1 MIHPDP
7 LSITPLAPGPFQARM
22 TVPGSKSGT
31 NRALLLAALSE
42 GTSVVTGALRSDD
55 CDRLVV
61 ALQTLGVRCVE
72 LEHGWEVHGAGGR
85 FPRGGTVDL
94 GDGGTPARFMLAAA
108 TLCDEPVTIDGSA
121 RLRERPMGDGIR
133 ILESLGARFECL
145 GEAGHLPVRCIRG
158 ITGGEVEVGEVAS
171 SQFLSAALLVAPW
184 TTHGVTL
191 RCTEAPTSAPYLRM
205 TMRALAEVGAEV
217 HEDGD
222 SFSVKPNTPSV
233 PDQVVPPDASTA
245 AYWWLVG
252 ALVPGSRVTVPSF
265 AHSMDQP
272 DATLLSV
279 FEAMGAEVARSEVD
293 ITLTGGS
300 LAGIEVN
307 CEDFPDGA
315 VALGAACALA
325 ETPSRLTGLH
335 TLRVKECDRVHA
347 LATEIERFGGQVVE
361 HSDALD
367 ITPAPRSG
375 PDLEVAAWNDHRMA
389 MAFGALGL
397 VRSGVSVCDPGCV
410 GKSHPGFWNDV
421 EVLRAQA

>member
-1 MIHPDP
+1 M
-7 LSITPLAPGPFQARM
+7 
-22 TVPGSKSGT
+22 
-31 NRALLLAALSE
+31 
-42 GTSVVTGALRSDD
+42 VTGALRSDD

>member
-1 MIHPDP
+1 
-7 LSITPLAPGPFQARM
+7 M

-31 NRALLLAALSE
+31 NRSLLLAALAE
-42 GTSVVTGALRSDD
+42 GKSVVAGALRSDD
-55 CDRLVV
+55 CDRLVA
-61 ALQTLGVRCVE
+61 ALQTLGVRCLEV
-72 LEHGWEVHGAGGR
+72 EHGWEVHGIGGR
-85 FPRGGTVDL
+85 FPAGGTVDL
-94 GDGGTPARFMLAAA
+94 ADGGTPARFMLAAA
-108 TLCDEPVTIDGSA
+108 TLCAEPVTIDGSA
-121 RLRERPMGDGIR
+121 RLRERPMGDGVR
-133 ILESLGARFECL
+133 ILESLGARFEWL
-145 GEAGHLPVRCIRG
+145 GEEGHLPVRCIRG

-191 RCTEAPTSAPYLRM
+191 RCSKAPTSASYLRM
-205 TMRALAEVGAEV
+205 TMRALAKVGADAQE
-217 HEDGD
+217 HAG
-222 SFSVKPNTPSV
+222 SFSVQPKAPTLT
-233 PDQVVPPDASTA
+233 DQVVPPDASTA

-265 AHSMDQP
+265 AHSLDQP
-272 DATLLSV
+272 DAALLSV

-293 ITLTGGS
+293 VTLTGGS

-397 VRSGVSVCDPGCV
+397 VRSGVSVCDPSCV

>member
-1 MIHPDP
+1 M
-7 LSITPLAPGPFQARM
+7 A
-22 TVPGSKSGT
+22 VPGSKSGT

-55 CDRLVV
+55 CDRLVA

-72 LEHGWEVHGAGGR
+72 LEHGWEVHGVGGR

-108 TLCDEPVTIDGSA
+108 TLCDAPVTIDGSA

-133 ILESLGARFECL
+133 ILESLGARFEWL
-145 GEAGHLPVRCIRG
+145 GEAGHLPVRCICG
-158 ITGGEVEVGEVAS
+158 ISGGEVEVGEVAS

-184 TTHGVTL
+184 TSYGVTL
-191 RCTEAPTSAPYLRM
+191 RCTKAPTSAPYLRM
-205 TMRALAEVGAEV
+205 TIRALAGAGAEV
-217 HEDGD
+217 QEHAD
-222 SFSVKPNTPSV
+222 SFSVKPSAPSA

-252 ALVPGSRVTVPSF
+252 ALVPGASMTVPNF

-272 DATLLSV
+272 DAALLSV
-279 FEAMGAEVARSEVD
+279 FEAMGAEVTRSGNDV
-293 ITLTGGS
+293 TLTGGS
-300 LAGIEVN
+300 LSGVEVD

-315 VALGAACALA
+315 VALGAACAFA

-347 LATEIERFGGQVVE
+347 VATEIRRFGGQVVE
-361 HSDALD
+361 HADALD
-367 ITPAPRSG
+367 ITPAPRLG

-389 MAFGALGL
+389 MAFGSLGL
-397 VRSGVSVCDPGCV
+397 VRTGVWVRDPACV
-410 GKSHPGFWNDV
+410 GKSHPRFWNDV

>member
-1 MIHPDP
+1 
-7 LSITPLAPGPFQARM
+7 M

-31 NRALLLAALSE
+31 NRALLLAALAE

-61 ALQTLGVRCVE
+61 ALQTLGVRCLEV
-72 LEHGWEVHGAGGR
+72 EHGWEVHGVGGR

-108 TLCDEPVTIDGSA
+108 TLCAEPVTVDGSP
-121 RLRERPMGDGIR
+121 RLRERPMGDGIQ
-133 ILESLGARFECL
+133 ILESLGARFEWL
-145 GEAGHLPVRCIRG
+145 GEEGHLPVRCIRG

-184 TTHGVTL
+184 TSHGVTL
-191 RCTEAPTSAPYLRM
+191 RCSEAPTSAPYLRM
-205 TMRALAEVGAEV
+205 TMRALAEVGADAQE
-217 HEDGD
+217 HSG
-222 SFSVKPNTPSV
+222 SFAVQPKALTLT
-233 PDQVVPPDASTA
+233 DQVVPPDASTA
-245 AYWWLVG
+245 AYWWLLG
-252 ALVPGSRVTVPSF
+252 ALVPGASMTVPSF
-265 AHSMDQP
+265 AHSLDQP
-272 DATLLSV
+272 DAALLSV
-279 FEAMGAEVARSEVD
+279 FESMGAKVRPSGAD

-300 LAGIEVN
+300 LSGVEVN

-315 VALGAACALA
+315 VALGAACAFA

-361 HSDALD
+361 HTDALD

-389 MAFGALGL
+389 MAFGSLGL
-397 VRSGVSVCDPGCV
+397 VRSGVWVRDPGCV
-410 GKSHPGFWNDV
+410 AKSHPGFWDDV
-421 EVLRAQA
+421 EILRAQA

>member
-1 MIHPDP
+1 
-7 LSITPLAPGPFQARM
+7 M

-31 NRALLLAALSE
+31 NRSLLLAALAE
-42 GTSVVTGALRSDD
+42 GKSVVAGALRSDD

-61 ALQTLGVRCVE
+61 ALQTLGVRC
-72 LEHGWEVHGAGGR
+72 LEVDHGWEVHGVGGQ

-108 TLCDEPVTIDGSA
+108 TLCVEPVTIDGSA

-133 ILESLGARFECL
+133 ILESLGARFEWL
-145 GEAGHLPVRCIRG
+145 GEEGHLPVRCIRG

-184 TTHGVTL
+184 TSHGVTL
-191 RCTEAPTSAPYLRM
+191 RCSEAPTSVPYLRM
-205 TMRALAEVGAEV
+205 TMRALAEVGAEAQE
-217 HEDGD
+217 HSG
-222 SFSVKPNTPSV
+222 SFAVKPKAPSV
-233 PDQVVPPDASTA
+233 GDQVVPPDASTA

-252 ALVPGSRVTVPSF
+252 ALVPGASMTVPSF
-265 AHSMDQP
+265 VHSLDQP
-272 DATLLSV
+272 DAALLSV
-279 FEAMGAEVARSEVD
+279 FEAMGAKVTRSETDV
-293 ITLTGGS
+293 TLTGGS
-300 LAGIEVN
+300 LSGIEVD

-315 VALGAACALA
+315 VALGAACAFA
-325 ETPSRLTGLH
+325 QTPSRLTGLH

-347 LATEIERFGGQVVE
+347 LATEIGRFGGRVVE
-361 HSDALD
+361 HEDALD
-367 ITPAPRSG
+367 ITPAPRHG

-397 VRSGVSVCDPGCV
+397 VRSGVWVRDPGCV
-410 GKSHPGFWNDV
+410 EKSHPGFWDDV